1 MKLFAAAAKTAFV
14 SAALVLAAGAAHAE
28 DFTPAKAGQWKVD
41 VRLTDVTSAAD
52 DAILTGAGAS
62 TGLHVKV
69 KNDIKPTL
77 GFTYML
83 TDNLSIEAI
92 AGVTNHEIKAE
103 GVGTDV
109 AVHKTWVLPPV
120 VTLQYRPLPAAR
132 FSPYVGAG
140 INYMLFFG
148 GKDKNGFNVKLDN
161 GFGYALQAGADIAVQ
176 GPWVINVDAKKVWF
190 KTDANI
196 NNGALKSAVHLDPW
210 VVSVGVSRR
219 F

>member
-1 MKLFAAAAKTAFV
+1 MKLFAAAAG
-14 SAALVLAAGAAHAE
+14 AALLAAATAGAAHAD

-41 VRLTDVTSAAD
+41 LRVTDVTSNASD
-52 DAILTGAGAS
+52 PILTSLGAP
-62 TGLHVKV
+62 TGLHVDV
-69 KNDIKPTL
+69 KNDVKPTL

-92 AGVTNHEIKAE
+92 AGVTQHEIRAQ
-103 GVGTDV
+103 GPGTDV

-140 INYMLFFG
+140 INYMLFFS
-148 GKDKNGFNVKLDN
+148 GKNKNGFTVKLDN
-161 GFGYALQAGADIAVQ
+161 GFGYALQAGADIAIK
-176 GPWVINVDAKKVWF
+176 GPWVLNLDAKKVWF
-190 KTDANI
+190 KTDASI
-196 NNGALKSAVHLDPW
+196 NGGALKSSVNLDPW
-210 VVSVGVSRR
+210 VVSVGVGRR